1 MKKLLFLIL
10 FCPLF
15 AAAQYYEP
23 MRGRYVPPKK
33 QRYNYDLNRSIAT
46 GLFAFMGGV
55 IRDDSRRARFVK
67 QGIFVG
73 TAVSIGCGKKRPMKY
88 ILRDLGAGVLGV
100 SFGYIVKNQI
110 PDDL

>member
-33 QRYNYDLNRSIAT
+33 ERHNYDVNRSIAT
-46 GLFAFMGGV
+46 GLFGFMGGV
-55 IRDDSRRARFVK
+55 IRDDSRRGRFVK

-73 TAVSIGCGKKRPMKY
+73 TAVSIGWGKKRPTKY
-88 ILRDLGAGVLGV
+88 ILRDLGVGVLGV
-100 SFGYIVKNQI
+100 SLGYIVKNQI